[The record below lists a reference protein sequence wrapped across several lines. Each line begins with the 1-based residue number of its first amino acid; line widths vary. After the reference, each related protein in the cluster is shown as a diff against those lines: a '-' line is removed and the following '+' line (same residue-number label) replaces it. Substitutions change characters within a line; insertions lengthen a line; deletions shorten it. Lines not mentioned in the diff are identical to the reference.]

1 VNDYMLRSI
10 ARDIPRRLSGRCTV
24 TRGTWPNVETV
35 AEDVPC
41 AFRPSLV
48 ASAEVG
54 SGGRQYGL
62 HMYDGTL
69 HTAADI
75 RRGDVCTFTRS
86 RDARM
91 VGRWLTVREATIDE
105 YLASRKVVAE
115 ESVA

>member
-1 VNDYMLRSI
+1 MNEYLLESI
-10 ARDIPRRLSGRCTV
+10 ARDIKQRLTARCTV
-24 TRGTWPNVETV
+24 TRGTWPDVVTV
-35 AEDVPC
+35 AADVPC
-41 AFRPSLV
+41 VFRPSLV

-69 HTAADI
+69 MTGADVQ
-75 RRGDVCTFTRS
+75 RGDVCTITAS

>member
-1 VNDYMLRSI
+1 MNDYMLRMI
-10 ARDIPRRLSGRCTV
+10 ARDDRRRLSGRCDI
-24 TRGTWPNVETV
+24 TRGTWPDVETV
-35 AEDVPC
+35 ATDVPC
-41 AFRPSLV
+41 VFRPAGL
-48 ASAEVG
+48 ASSEVG

-69 HTAADI
+69 QTRQEV
-75 RRGDVCTFTRS
+75 RRGDVCTITAS
-86 RDARM
+86 RDPKM

>member
-1 VNDYMLRSI
+1 MNDYMLRSI
-10 ARDIPRRLSGRCTV
+10 ARDIPRRLSGRCKI

-35 AEDVPC
+35 AEGVPC
-41 AFRPSLV
+41 SFRPSLI
-48 ASAEVG
+48 AATEVG

-69 HTAADI
+69 MTGADV
-75 RRGDVCTFTRS
+75 RRGDVCTITAS
-86 RDARM
+86 RDVKM